1 MVQEKLSQIEVKE
14 VTDERDLKAFVK
26 FPDNLYK
33 NCPYYVPSIIDEEM
47 EIWNRQKNPSYE
59 YCDSW
64 QFLAVS
70 SNTIVGRIAVIIN
83 HKERV
88 DLGVNKV
95 RFGWF
100 DFIDD
105 PAVSKTLLFKAAE
118 IAVAHQISKLEGP
131 MGFTNLDKAG
141 MLTKGF
147 DRLATMIGIY
157 NFSYYPDHLKKL
169 GFKKDKE
176 WVEFELQFPEILPE
190 KVLKFNK
197 LVLEKY
203 GLRVLRFKEKKEI
216 IPLIEPMFKLLDTTY
231 RSLSTYTP
239 ITDHQIT
246 AYREKYFKL
255 LNKDYLICIADSK
268 NELVAFAV
276 TMPSYSL
283 ALQKSKGKLL
293 PFGWW
298 HFWRA
303 GIKNERANFYLIGIH
318 PVYQRRG
325 LTSVIFKEIHDVF
338 KKKGVRYLETNPEL
352 ADNKQ
357 VQLLWQDYH
366 PVNHKSR
373 CTFSLSAENFFEQN
387 TKNH

>member
-64 QFLAVS
+64 QFLAVC

-203 GLRVLRFKEKKEI
+203 GLRVLRFKDKKEI
-216 IPLIEPMFKLLDTTY
+216 LPLIEPMFKLLDTTY

-268 NELVAFAV
+268 NELVGFAV

-387 TKNH
+387 AKNH